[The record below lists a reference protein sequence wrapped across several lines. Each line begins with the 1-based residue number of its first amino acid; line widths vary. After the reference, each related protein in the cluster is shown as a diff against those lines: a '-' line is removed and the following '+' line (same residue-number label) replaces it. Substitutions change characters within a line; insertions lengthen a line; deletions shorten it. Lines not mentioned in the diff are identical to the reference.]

1 MGSLSL
7 LFGWTLSSCPHFKMA
22 SNWMVSEL
30 GTEASYETTWTIRQ
44 FSQIINEYKVAEGQ
58 LSSKFSDVLDYG
70 SVKMYF
76 RRKSGAF
83 FIRILTVPK
92 SSTDLKGKYT
102 LSILKAERVVWQQEQ
117 ETPSRDTPLRGVPT
131 PLPTK
136 FLEDDSLTLHL
147 RIDIRGIIK
156 RSYDVPYSP
165 PPSPPVVANSFASDC
180 LNTGQ
185 YSDCVIT
192 CQDGTEFK
200 CHKIVLAPKSRV
212 FHAMFSAENMQEA
225 MQSQL
230 RIVDIEPNTLA
241 ALLKYLYT
249 GDVDAS
255 QSAGLLVAADK
266 YDLQPLK
273 QACESNLVKG
283 LNGQNV
289 VDLLLLADRH
299 HAKDLKEGALQLLR
313 SSGELLMGLCQKNQ
327 EMASTLQSMEGLHE
341 D

>member
-1 MGSLSL
+1 
-7 LFGWTLSSCPHFKMA
+7 MA
-22 SNWMVSEL
+22 SNWIVSEL
-30 GTEASYETTWTIRQ
+30 GAEACYETTWTIRQ
-44 FSQIINEYKVAEGQ
+44 FSQIINEYKGEKDRI
-58 LSSKFSDVLDYG
+58 SSTIFDVLDYG
-70 SVKMYF
+70 SVIMYF
-76 RRKSGAF
+76 RRKSGVF
-83 FIRILTVPK
+83 FIKINTFST
-92 SSTDLKGKYT
+92 SSTELKGKYT
-102 LSILKAERVVWQQEQ
+102 LSILKAERVVWQQPLD
-117 ETPSRDTPLRGVPT
+117 TPTRETPLRGVPT

-147 RIDIRGIIK
+147 RIDIRGIIN
-156 RSYDVPYSP
+156 RSYEVPYSP

-185 YSDCVIT
+185 YSDFVIT
-192 CQDGTEFK
+192 SRDGTEFK
-200 CHKIVLAPKSRV
+200 CHKIVLASKSRV

-225 MQSQL
+225 LQSQL

-266 YDLQPLK
+266 YDLQPLR

-299 HAKDLKEGALQLLR
+299 HAKDLKEGAMQLLR
-313 SSGELLMGLCQKNQ
+313 SSGELLVGLCQKNQ

>member
-1 MGSLSL
+1 
-7 LFGWTLSSCPHFKMA
+7 MA

-30 GTEASYETTWTIRQ
+30 GAEASYETTWTIRQ
-44 FSQIINEYKVAEGQ
+44 FSQIVKESKDCKDF
-58 LSSKFSDVLDYG
+58 LSSGYFQVLDYG
-70 SVKMYF
+70 QCRLIFRKRSGYF
-76 RRKSGAF
+76 SCTISGIF
-83 FIRILTVPK
+83 SGF
-92 SSTDLKGKYT
+92 DGKYT
-102 LSILKAERVVWQQEQ
+102 LSILKAERVVWQQPVD
-117 ETPSRDTPLRGVPT
+117 TPSRETPLRGVPT

-147 RIDIRGIIK
+147 RIDIRGIIN
-156 RSYDVPYSP
+156 RSYEVPYSP

-185 YSDCVIT
+185 YSDFVIT
-192 CQDGTEFK
+192 SRDGTEFK
-200 CHKIVLAPKSRV
+200 CHKIVLASKSRV

-266 YDLQPLK
+266 YDLQPLR

-313 SSGELLMGLCQKNQ
+313 SSGELLVGLCHKYQG
-327 EMASTLQSMEGLHE
+327 MASTLQSNEGLHE

>member
-1 MGSLSL
+1 
-7 LFGWTLSSCPHFKMA
+7 MA

-30 GTEASYETTWTIRQ
+30 GAEASYETTWTIRQ
-44 FSQIINEYKVAEGQ
+44 FSQIINEYKVAEDQ

-102 LSILKAERVVWQQEQ
+102 LSILKAERVVWQQEL
-117 ETPSRDTPLRGVPT
+117 ETHSRDTPLRGVPT

-147 RIDIRGIIK
+147 RIDIRGFIN
-156 RSYDVPYSP
+156 RSYEVPYSP

-185 YSDCVIT
+185 YSDFVIT
-192 CQDGTEFK
+192 SRDGTEFK
-200 CHKIVLAPKSRV
+200 CHKIVLASKSRV

-225 MQSQL
+225 LQSQL

-266 YDLQPLK
+266 YDLQPLR

-313 SSGELLMGLCQKNQ
+313 SSGELLVGLFQKYQ
-327 EMASTLQSMEGLHE
+327 GMASTLQSMEGLHE

>member
-1 MGSLSL
+1 
-7 LFGWTLSSCPHFKMA
+7 MA

-30 GTEASYETTWTIRQ
+30 GAEASYETTWTIRQ
-44 FSQIINEYKVAEGQ
+44 FSQIVKESKDSRNY
-58 LSSKFSDVLDYG
+58 LSSGYFNILDYG
-70 SVKMYF
+70 QCHMIFRKRSGYF
-76 RRKSGAF
+76 SCTISGIF
-83 FIRILTVPK
+83 SGF
-92 SSTDLKGKYT
+92 DGKYT
-102 LSILKAERVVWQQEQ
+102 LSILKAERVVWQQPLD
-117 ETPSRDTPLRGVPT
+117 TPTRDTPLRGVPT

-147 RIDIRGIIK
+147 RIDIRGFIN
-156 RSYDVPYSP
+156 RSYEVPYSP

-185 YSDCVIT
+185 YSDFVIT
-192 CQDGTEFK
+192 SRDGTEFK
-200 CHKIVLAPKSRV
+200 CHKIVLASKSRV

-225 MQSQL
+225 LQSQL

-266 YDLQPLK
+266 YDLQPLR

-313 SSGELLMGLCQKNQ
+313 SSGELLVGLFQKYQ
-327 EMASTLQSMEGLHE
+327 GMASTLQSMEGLHE